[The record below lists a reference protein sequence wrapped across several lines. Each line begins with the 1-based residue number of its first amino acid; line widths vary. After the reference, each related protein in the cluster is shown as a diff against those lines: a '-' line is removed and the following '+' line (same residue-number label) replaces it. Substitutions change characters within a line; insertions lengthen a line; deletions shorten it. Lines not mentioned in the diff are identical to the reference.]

1 MDTYLYVVVL
11 VILVL
16 LSGFFSAS
24 ETALTA
30 FRSIHLEKFV
40 DEKKDNVVV
49 LLKKWLKDPNPMLT
63 GLLIGNNIVNIMAS
77 SIATVVMATYF
88 GNTGKSILIVTIL
101 MTVAILI
108 FGEITPKLIARNHSS
123 EVAGK
128 VISFIYYLTLF
139 LNPVILILVFI
150 SKVLGRACGVN
161 MDNGGVMITEEDII
175 SFVNV
180 GQEEGV
186 IEEDEK
192 EMIHS
197 IVGFGETTA
206 KEVMTPRTSMTAFE
220 GSKTI
225 DDIWDTLMEDGFS
238 RIPIYEETIDNI
250 LGVLYIKDI
259 MSQVKSGNTNQPIR
273 ELVRPAYFVPE
284 TKSIIEILKEFKI
297 KKVHIAMVLDE
308 YGGIGGLL
316 TIEDLIEEIV
326 GEIRDEFDEE
336 EEEFVRKVGENSYEV
351 DAMID
356 IETLDKEL
364 GIQLPVSED
373 YESLGGLITTELG
386 RVTEKGDKLE
396 LENVK
401 LQVLEMDKMRISK
414 VLITCEKLEESEE
427 E

>member
-1 MDTYLYVVVL
+1 MDTYLYIVVL

-40 DEKKDNVVV
+40 DEKKDSVVV

-101 MTVAILI
+101 MTIAILI

-128 VISFIYYLTLF
+128 VNSFIYYLTLF
-139 LNPVILILVFI
+139 LNPLILIIVFI

-180 GQEEGV
+180 GQEEGI

-238 RIPIYEETIDNI
+238 RIPVYEETIDNI

-336 EEEFVRKVGENSYEV
+336 EEEFVRKVGENFYEV

-364 GIQLPVSED
+364 GIQLPISED

-386 RVTEKGDKLE
+386 RVAEKGDELE

>member
-1 MDTYLYVVVL
+1 
-11 VILVL
+11 
-16 LSGFFSAS
+16 
-24 ETALTA
+24 
-30 FRSIHLEKFV
+30 
-40 DEKKDNVVV
+40 
-49 LLKKWLKDPNPMLT
+49 
-63 GLLIGNNIVNIMAS
+63 
-77 SIATVVMATYF
+77 
-88 GNTGKSILIVTIL
+88 
-101 MTVAILI
+101 
-108 FGEITPKLIARNHSS
+108 
-123 EVAGK
+123 
-128 VISFIYYLTLF
+128 
-139 LNPVILILVFI
+139 
-150 SKVLGRACGVN
+150 

-180 GQEEGV
+180 GQEEGI

-238 RIPIYEETIDNI
+238 RIPVYEETIDNI

-336 EEEFVRKVGENSYEV
+336 EEEFVRKVGENFYEV

-364 GIQLPVSED
+364 GIQLPISED

-386 RVTEKGDKLE
+386 RVAEKGDELE